1 MRNTTAAST
10 IRYAC
15 RPTTYGQVF
24 AAATERGVCLLHLI
38 DPQRRTAAL
47 AELRRQYPG
56 ATFVED
62 EAALANVFRQV
73 DAFADG
79 TGDSEIVLD
88 LRGTPFQQKVWRVMQ
103 RIPAGKTATYSDL
116 ARRAGVPKAVRAV
129 ASACARNPVCL
140 FVPCH
145 RIVRLDGGLGGY
157 GGAGGVALKRR
168 LLEQEG
174 ALTRV

>member
-1 MRNTTAAST
+1 MPTAT

-15 RPTTYGQVF
+15 RPTKHGHVF
-24 AAATERGVCLLHLI
+24 AAATEGGVCMLHVI
-38 DPQRRTAAL
+38 DAKRRAAAL
-47 AELRRQYPG
+47 AELRRRHPG
-56 ATFVED
+56 VTLVED
-62 EAALANVFRQV
+62 EAALAEVFEQV

-79 TGDSEIVLD
+79 NGASEPALD
-88 LRGTPFQQKVWRVMQ
+88 LHGTPFQQKVWRTLRKV
-103 RIPAGKTATYSDL
+103 PAGTTATYSEL

-157 GGAGGVALKRR
+157 GGAGGVELKRR
-168 LLEQEG
+168 LLELEG
-174 ALTRV
+174 ALTPA